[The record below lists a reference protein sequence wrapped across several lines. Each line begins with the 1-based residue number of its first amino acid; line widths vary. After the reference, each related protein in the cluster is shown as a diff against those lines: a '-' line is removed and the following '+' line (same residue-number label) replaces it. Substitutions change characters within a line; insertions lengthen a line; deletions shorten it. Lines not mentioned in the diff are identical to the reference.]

1 MIANPSPVQ
10 ISSRILLLHVTNRVM
25 NVIAAA
31 DAGHRSKPMKIF
43 AIESETNNIMV
54 HRTIKEAKAVADADI
69 FRDEAG
75 LVRLAADWPVARLVD
90 IWNSLPGA
98 AQVRKFKDR
107 GTAVARIW
115 KAIQNLGD
123 AAGAR
128 SKEEFEPAGRL
139 PVIAPQTPDVAAE
152 AEPTQVN
159 ASHSKKR
166 LKNAQ
171 TVRDGSKTSTMLDL
185 LMQKNGATLAVLME
199 ATGWQAHSVR
209 GFLSGTI
216 RKKMAI
222 NVQSAKGQDG
232 QRRYYVM
239 A

>member
-1 MIANPSPVQ
+1 
-10 ISSRILLLHVTNRVM
+10 
-25 NVIAAA
+25 
-31 DAGHRSKPMKIF
+31 MKIF
-43 AIESETNNIMV
+43 TIEPDTHNITV
-54 HRTIKEAKAVADADI
+54 HMTMKEAKTVADAQV

-75 LVRLAADWPVARLVD
+75 LAKLAADSPVARLVD

-98 AQVRKFKDR
+98 TQVRKFKDR

-123 AAGAR
+123 AAGLR
-128 SKEEFEPAGRL
+128 SEEEFETAGRL
-139 PVIAPQTPDVAAE
+139 TVVAPQTPDVAPE
-152 AEPTQVN
+152 AGPTQVK
-159 ASHSKKR
+159 ATRSKKR

-171 TVRDGSKTSTMLDL
+171 TVRDGSKTSTILDL
-185 LMQKNGATLAVLME
+185 LMQKNGATLAELMD

-222 NVQSAKGQDG
+222 NLQSAKREDG
-232 QRRYYVM
+232 QRRYSVIT
-239 A
+239 